1 MISSWLTTFSRVCA
15 SSSPLPPTPSS
26 YYTIAIGCSTA
37 AVLLVIGAC
46 DLEGESIPAV
56 DFLVVFG
63 AGVLFAVGGLF

>member
-1 MISSWLTTFSRVCA
+1 
-15 SSSPLPPTPSS
+15 
-26 YYTIAIGCSTA
+26 
-37 AVLLVIGAC
+37 VIGAC